1 MKKIIKPLLCIGL
14 LSNLGIA
21 PVRGEE
27 TSAPYVLTQSINNI
41 PVEKSR
47 CLELLRTYMPSEGEE
62 SDIVQQI
69 SAEIEK
75 LNQAITDITAAFNEL
90 NSTIEHLA
98 QLQQQANEQHTVAI
112 EVAYESYR
120 QSDEDFDNRSE
131 EEQLILLSEDVQV
144 KEWQLALDDIQQQLN
159 EQIVQRDK
167 LEKQHQERLYE
178 LDVQTNLLEKQRAER
193 SQLNQCLL
201 YPYSVQREGINQ
213 LLINTQTRELNDLL
227 INLDTYLQR
236 FVPAAYRKVSFNDI
250 AQLFSLTRTATEVAE
265 QLYGKPPIQLDE
277 RGKEYYTYAQELNL
291 RDIEIL
297 ANLALR
303 DYFNSGDLAQLYARY
318 EEVLTI
324 KEGQYAYFY
333 AINQEAFAQIKQL
346 LTDYLNAHQLWNSLT
361 IEQLQTFHE
370 RYQMKLVLFDESAQ
384 QWYVA
389 PDETSGF
396 YQMFA
401 TYNLEGQT
409 SSGLSH
415 SSINSSAQTDV
426 TSTEVQPRSTGK
438 LDSLKNKLK
447 RKPMAQSNS
456 TKSLP
461 KSERHQ
467 SADEREQAES
477 SSSPQAKPKLQTQP
491 KQARK
496 QASASSK
503 DVSASLP
510 TAESRAETG
519 KNTKQEGISLPSTG
533 EQEFILWVA
542 IGMLTIGIGI
552 LVWDIYL
559 RYKKRKALEK
569 IKLD

>member
-21 PVRGEE
+21 PVRGEG

-47 CLELLRTYMPSEGEE
+47 CLELLRTYTQSEGEE

-75 LNQAITDITAAFNEL
+75 LNQAITDITAAFNDL
-90 NSTIEHLA
+90 NSMIEHLE
-98 QLQQQANEQHTVAI
+98 QLQQQANEQHTFAI
-112 EVAYESYR
+112 EAAYESYR
-120 QSDEDFDNRSE
+120 QGDEDFDNRSE
-131 EEQLILLSEDVQV
+131 EEQLLLLSEDVQV

-159 EQIVQRDK
+159 EQIAQRDK

-178 LDVQTNLLEKQRAER
+178 LDVQTNQLEKQRAER

-201 YPYSVQREGINQ
+201 YPYSVQRENINQ
-213 LLINTQTRELNDLL
+213 LLINTQAKELNDLL

-236 FVPAAYRKVSFNDI
+236 FVPTAYRKVSFNDI

-265 QLYGKPPIQLDE
+265 QLYGKPAIQLDE
-277 RGKEYYTYAQELNL
+277 RGKEYYTYARELNL
-291 RDIEIL
+291 WDIEIL

-303 DYFNSGDLAQLYARY
+303 DYFDSGDLAQLYVRY

-346 LTDYLNAHQLWNSLT
+346 LADYLNGHQLWNSLT

-370 RYQMKLVLFDESAQ
+370 RYQIKLVLFDESAQ

-415 SSINSSAQTDV
+415 SSTNSSAQTDV

-467 SADEREQAES
+467 SADERKQAES
-477 SSSPQAKPKLQTQP
+477 SGSPQVKPKLQTQP

-496 QASASSK
+496 QAATTSK

-510 TAESRAETG
+510 TAESSAETG

>member
-1 MKKIIKPLLCIGL
+1 MKKIIKPLLCLGL

-159 EQIVQRDK
+159 EQIAQRDK

-178 LDVQTNLLEKQRAER
+178 LDVQTNQLEKQRAER

-227 INLDTYLQR
+227 VNVDTYLQKL
-236 FVPAAYRKVSFNDI
+236 VPMAYREVSFNDI

-265 QLYGKPPIQLDE
+265 QLYGKPAIQLDE
-277 RGKEYYTYAQELNL
+277 RGKEYYTYARELNL
-291 RDIEIL
+291 WDIEIL

-303 DYFNSGDLAQLYARY
+303 DYFDSGDLAQLYARY

-333 AINQEAFAQIKQL
+333 AINQEVLAQIKQL
-346 LTDYLNAHQLWNSLT
+346 LADYLNAHQLWDSLT

-370 RYQMKLVLFDESAQ
+370 RYQIKLILFDESAQ

-415 SSINSSAQTDV
+415 SSINSSVQTDV

-503 DVSASLP
+503 AVSASLP